1 MTLTVELSPELERR
15 LSEEAAQRGQAPAD
29 FARAVLED
37 RLMERNRAAM
47 ALLDQWLAEAP
58 DTEDEVWP
66 EFQAALE
73 ADHPSSRKLFSVG
86 S

>member
-1 MTLTVELSPELERR
+1 VTLTIYLPPEVERR
-15 LSEEAAQRGQAPAD
+15 LWEEAARLGQAPEV

-47 ALLDQWLAEAP
+47 ALLDQWLAEEP
-58 DTEDEVWP
+58 DVEDEAWP

-73 ADHPSSRKLFSVG
+73 ADHPSNRKLFSE
-86 S
+86 

>member
-1 MTLTVELSPELERR
+1 MTLTIELSPELERR
-15 LSEEAAQRGQAPAD
+15 LSEEAARWGQAPDD

-47 ALLDQWLAEAP
+47 ALLDQWLAEGA
-58 DTEDEVWP
+58 DSEEAAWP

-73 ADHPSSRKLFSVG
+73 ADHPSDRKLFSE
-86 S
+86 